1 MKKEFLQN
9 FQIGGQSLPDEAIN
23 AIMEENQRDVEAAT
37 THPEDNGATGGKTFT
52 QDEVNRIVSERLAK
66 ERAKAEPKEDER
78 EQALRAREARL
89 DCREYIA
96 GNKYPAALL
105 DILDTGNAESF
116 KAMADKLVK
125 EFPTMLQSQT
135 PPLYSPGTGT
145 YGGFSVDALAAAF
158 KPPEN

>member
-23 AIMEENQRDVEAAT
+23 AIMEENQRDVTAAT

-78 EQALRAREARL
+78 EQALKAREARM

-96 GNKYPAALL
+96 GKKYPVALL

-125 EFPTMLQSQT
+125 EFPTILQSQT
-135 PPLYSPGTGT
+135 PPPYAAGTGSAVVA
-145 YGGFSVDALAAAF
+145 FDNPIAAAF
-158 KPPEN
+158 RPSQN